1 MVTLAGKDRAA
12 FWKRIDALGTPR
24 SRLLPLHKRKGAQ
37 WVKPGLV
44 ATVRHLRGE
53 EKLRGEGARAGWTHE
68 ADMLS
73 GQRTDV
79 AMLEGLLSDPARMIF
94 VADEGSVLVGCVE
107 AADQDGIAYI
117 GLLTVEPSRQG
128 GGLGRRLAEAAE
140 AFARGRGLTMAKMTV
155 IAIRSELIA
164 WYERLGYK
172 RTGSCAAFPAHDP
185 RFGTPLRTDL
195 EFVVLEKTL

>member
-1 MVTLAGKDRAA
+1 MNQRAFFSRPVVVVLALFAASVLLATRRDLDQPRADKDGAPFTA
-12 FWKRIDALGTPR
+12 WKRVSERPILSPQDDGWESAGTFN
-24 SRLLPLHKRKGAQ
+24 
-37 WVKPGLV
+37 
-44 ATVRHLRGE
+44 
-53 EKLRGEGARAGWTHE
+53 
-68 ADMLS
+68 
-73 GQRTDV
+73 
-79 AMLEGLLSDPARMIF
+79 PAVIF